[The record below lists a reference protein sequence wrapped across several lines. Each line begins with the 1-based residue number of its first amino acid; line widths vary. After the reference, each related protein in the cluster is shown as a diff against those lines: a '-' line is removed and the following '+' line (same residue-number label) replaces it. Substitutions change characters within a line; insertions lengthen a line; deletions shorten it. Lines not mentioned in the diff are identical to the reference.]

1 MCLIAET
8 EDHNPSIASDLDNTK
23 TRQETDPILTR
34 SVFRMS
40 IRQSDSEPGV
50 ADEQSSAVS
59 IASSLLGRL
68 KGQDNQSWQE
78 LHFLYSPI
86 IRQWLRRKGVD
97 ENDAADVEQEV
108 FQSVWRKIADFQ
120 RDGSGSTF
128 RGWLWIITQN
138 KLRDMYRRRG
148 TSARGEGGTDAL
160 LKINQVAMLDDDD
173 SSECPAPDEDENRGL
188 IRRAIQLGRRDV
200 KPETWDAF
208 WLTAVEGLSAADA
221 SERLQLK
228 VGSVYTA
235 RSRVLTRLR
244 EVLGSDAEAI
254 LRLG

>member
-1 MCLIAET
+1 MSVRPP
-8 EDHNPSIASDLDNTK
+8 DSQDNT
-23 TRQETDPILTR
+23 
-34 SVFRMS
+34 
-40 IRQSDSEPGV
+40 

-59 IASSLLGRL
+59 IASSLLVRL

-86 IRQWLRRKGVD
+86 IGQWLRRARIE
-97 ENDAADVEQEV
+97 ENDAADLEQEV
-108 FQSVWRKIADFQ
+108 FQSVWRKIGDFQ

-138 KLRDMYRRRG
+138 KIRDMFRRRNKA
-148 TSARGEGGTDAL
+148 ARGEGGTDAL
-160 LKINQVAMLDDDD
+160 LRINRIATPDDDE
-173 SSECPAPDEDENRGL
+173 SSECPVPDDDENREL
-188 IRRAIQLGRRDV
+188 IRRAIQLVKRDV

-208 WLTAVEGLSAADA
+208 WLTAVEGLSAADVG
-221 SERLQLK
+221 ERLQLK
-228 VGSVYTA
+228 VGTVYTA

-254 LRLG
+254 LKLG